1 MKKGIALLL
10 SIVMVC
16 SMIAGCGSGSGE
28 TKAQDT
34 KAPAATSA
42 DTKSADTKG
51 TDAPAQE
58 TQAPAANPVEL
69 NVVSTYAGNDSNAQN
84 FADAVKAW
92 EDSTGNTVVDGSQ
105 TSNEEFKAQVAN
117 DFQTGSEPDV
127 LFYFTGADA
136 NSFIDGGKVMSLD
149 EIRAEYPEYGA
160 NMDDAKI
167 PSASNGKKY
176 ALPVNGIWESLFINT
191 RVLEEAG
198 VEVPGADYTWDQFLA
213 DCEKI
218 KAAGKIPVAVALG
231 EVPHY
236 WFEYTIFNYNGLSN
250 HLTLP
255 TSADDEIGQ
264 NWVKGIEDIKTL
276 YEKGYFPDNTN
287 SATDPETLEL
297 FYHDEAAFLIDGNW
311 RIGGIVQSCQSDAD
325 DASTLDTEEL
335 EKFAVA
341 YVPAKEN
348 RKATDMIG
356 GCTAGYYI
364 TKKAWDDPEK
374 RAAAVNFVEFMTN
387 DDNVMKFSGVG
398 SHALKNAPEVDM
410 SQFNSLEVKAINMVK
425 GATGFVGAVQDSIST
440 PCRVPLFDGM
450 PKLVTGDADIK
461 TAVQE
466 CVDLMAEE
474 AAAGGETQ
482 AE

>member
-16 SMIAGCGSGSGE
+16 SLAAGCGSGSGE
-28 TKAQDT
+28 TKAPESKAPSATTAET
-34 KAPAATSA
+34 KAAPETSA
-42 DTKSADTKG
+42 DAK
-51 TDAPAQE
+51 E
-58 TQAPAANPVEL
+58 TQPEAANPVEL
-69 NVVSTYAGNDSNAQN
+69 NVVTTYAGNDTNAPN
-84 FADAVKAW
+84 FTEAVKAW
-92 EDSTGNTVVDGSQ
+92 EEATGNTVVDGSQ
-105 TSNEEFKAQVAN
+105 TSNEAFKAQVAN

-149 EIRAEYPEYGA
+149 EIRAEYPDYGA

-167 PSASNGKKY
+167 PSATNGKKY
-176 ALPVNGIWESLFINT
+176 VLPVNGIWESMFVNT

-218 KAAGKIPVAVALG
+218 KAAGKTPIAVALG

-236 WFEYTIFNYNGLSN
+236 WFEFTIYNYNGLNN

-255 TSADDEIGQ
+255 ATADDEIGQ
-264 NWVKGIEDIKTL
+264 NWVKGIEDIKAL
-276 YEKGYFPDNTN
+276 YEAGYMPANTN
-287 SATDPETLEL
+287 SATDAETLEL
-297 FYHDEAAFLIDGNW
+297 FYQDEAAFLIDGNW
-311 RIGGIVQSCQSDAD
+311 RIGGIIQSCQSDPD
-325 DASTLDTEEL
+325 DISTLDTEEL
-335 EKFAVA
+335 EKFAVT

-348 RKATDMIG
+348 RKATDLIG

-374 RAAAVNFVEFMTN
+374 RAAAINFVEYMTN
-387 DDNVMKFSGVG
+387 DDIVMKFSGVG
-398 SHALKNAPEVDM
+398 SHALKNAPDIDL

-450 PKLVTGDADIK
+450 PKLVTGDADI
-461 TAVQE
+461 TGAVQE
-466 CVDLMAEE
+466 CIDLMAEE
-474 AAAGGETQ
+474 AAGGGETA